1 MPRRQSVRIELTS
14 GASCANAE
22 ESRLKTLQMQSC
34 LHDNGTIEC
43 ALVEVEIPEPGPD
56 EVLVEIDAS
65 PINPSDLG
73 LMFGAAD
80 LSSARVTERN
90 GQPAVLLDVPAAAMR
105 AMAPRVGHW
114 LPVGNEASGRVVS
127 AGTSNAAQALMGSRV
142 GMFGGEMYAGYRCLP
157 VDQCL
162 SFPESVTAEQA
173 ASCFVNPMT
182 ALGFMETRDIE
193 GQKAIVHTAAASNL
207 GQMLLRLCQADG
219 VDLVNIVRSD
229 EQVALLKS
237 LGAQWVLNSQSEDF
251 MPDLIEAL
259 KATGA
264 TLAFD
269 AIGGGRL
276 VNRILTAMEIAA
288 AQTGPWSRYGSEEA
302 KQAYIYGQLDLGAT
316 ELTRGYGWV
325 WSVSGWL
332 LTPFMKRAGPER
344 AAKMRQ
350 RVVNEID
357 TTFASHYSARVS
369 LQDALS
375 VSALQSYGARKT
387 GCKTLLV
394 MRESAA

>member
-1 MPRRQSVRIELTS
+1 MGGDIE
-14 GASCANAE
+14 
-22 ESRLKTLQMQSC
+22 RFMKTLQMQSC
-34 LHDNGTIEC
+34 VHENATVEC
-43 ALVEVEIPEPGPD
+43 ALVETTVKEPGPD
-56 EVLVEIDAS
+56 EVLVAIEAS

-80 LSSARVTERN
+80 LATARASEKN
-90 GQPAVLLDVPAAAMR
+90 GQPSIMLDVPPAAMR

-114 LPVGNEASGRVVS
+114 MAVGNEGSGRVIA
-127 AGTSNAAQALMGSRV
+127 AGQSEAAQRLLGKRV
-142 GMFGGEMYAGYRCLP
+142 GMFGGEMYATHRCLP
-157 VDQCL
+157 ASQCL
-162 SFPESVTAEQA
+162 AFSDAISAEQA

-182 ALGFMETRDIE
+182 ALGFMETRDME

-207 GQMLLRLCQADG
+207 GQMLVRLCEADG
-219 VDLVNIVRSD
+219 VPLVNVVRS
-229 EQVALLKS
+229 EAQVALLKG
-237 LGAQWVLNSQSEDF
+237 LGAQWALNSQSETF
-251 MPDLIEAL
+251 MNDLIDAL
-259 KATGA
+259 VATGA

-276 VNRILTAMEIAA
+276 VNRILTAMELAA
-288 AQTGPWSRYGSEEA
+288 ARSGPWSRYGSEEP

-344 AAKMRQ
+344 VARMRE

-357 TTFASHYSARVS
+357 TTFASHYSSRLS
-369 LQDALS
+369 LEHALT
-375 VSALQSYGARKT
+375 VSAVQEYGARKT
-387 GCKTLLV
+387 GQKTLLL
-394 MRESAA
+394 MADSSS